1 MNDKYLENIFLQ
13 VHFPYQHILNQH
25 KKDLDF
31 SKFTDKKGFE
41 SFCTQIANFL
51 IHKKLF
57 NSFEK
62 TYFYFTV

>member
-1 MNDKYLENIFLQ
+1 MTSIWRIFFYRYIFL
-13 VHFPYQHILNQH
+13 FQHILNQH

-62 TYFYFTV
+62 LFFYFTV